1 MTVSLTRKVKRHGR
15 RSSASTLAWLQAQAS
30 HQNVTT
36 GVPVTKTAADRE
48 AMCKR
53 MHERLGIVRQDP

>member
-1 MTVSLTRKVKRHGR
+1 MTVSLTRKVKRDGR

-36 GVPVTKTAADRE
+36 GRPKPAKTADDRRVTLARLRE
-48 AMCKR
+48 A
-53 MHERLGIVRQDP
+53 LGLDKDK